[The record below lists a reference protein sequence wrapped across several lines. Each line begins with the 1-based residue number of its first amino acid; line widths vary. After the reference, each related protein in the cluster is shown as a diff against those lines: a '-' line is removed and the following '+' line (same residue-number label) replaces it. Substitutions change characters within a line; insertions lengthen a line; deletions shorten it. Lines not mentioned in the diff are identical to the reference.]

1 MNPMDIYRHIVQ
13 LLPESFSSEEKRA
26 LARILCEDLWN
37 IRPTDAL
44 LGRYNWDDNKE
55 QQLNT
60 AISRLADGLPVQ
72 YVTGTSLFC
81 GRRFTVNRNVLIP
94 RPETEDLVDIAEK
107 ALVSLPTDARICD
120 ACTGSGC
127 IAITLALDHP
137 NCLVEAFDIS
147 PEALKTAAANAHALS
162 ADVSFCQCNLL
173 EQASLPRGPW
183 HLIVSNPP
191 YVMQKEKATMQ
202 TQVKDHEPSLALFV
216 EDSHPL
222 IFYEALARWAAS
234 CLVQEGV
241 ITCEINALLSE
252 ETANCF
258 ALQGFHDI
266 EIMSD
271 RYGQPRFITCKR

>member
-1 MNPMDIYRHIVQ
+1 M
-13 LLPESFSSEEKRA
+13 S
-26 LARILCEDLWN
+26 
-37 IRPTDAL
+37 
-44 LGRYNWDDNKE
+44 
-55 QQLNT
+55 
-60 AISRLADGLPVQ
+60 
-72 YVTGTSLFC
+72 
-81 GRRFTVNRNVLIP
+81 
-94 RPETEDLVDIAEK
+94 
-107 ALVSLPTDARICD
+107 
-120 ACTGSGC
+120 
-127 IAITLALDHP
+127 
-137 NCLVEAFDIS
+137 
-147 PEALKTAAANAHALS
+147 
-162 ADVSFCQCNLL
+162 
-173 EQASLPRGPW
+173 
-183 HLIVSNPP
+183 P